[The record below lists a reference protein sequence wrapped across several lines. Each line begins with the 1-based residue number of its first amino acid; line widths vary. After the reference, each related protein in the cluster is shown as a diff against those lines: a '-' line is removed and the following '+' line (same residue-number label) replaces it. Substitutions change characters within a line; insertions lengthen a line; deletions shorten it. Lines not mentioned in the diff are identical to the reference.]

1 MDYFDHIVLV
11 VRYNEKSLLSDE
23 SKTEQDYHQHFYA
36 ENSFGVLGSIKTD
49 HLTDQKIVFYFRNLT
64 LK

>member
-36 ENSFGVLGSIKTD
+36 ENSFGVLGSIKTN
-49 HLTDQKIVFYFRNLT
+49 HLTDQK
-64 LK
+64 

>member
-23 SKTEQDYHQHFYA
+23 SKTEQDYHQYFYA
-36 ENSFGVLGSIKTD
+36 ENSFGVLSSIKTD
-49 HLTDQKIVFYFRNLT
+49 HLTDQK
-64 LK
+64 

>member
-1 MDYFDHIVLV
+1 MLV

-23 SKTEQDYHQHFYA
+23 SKTEQDYHQHLHT

-49 HLTDQKIVFYFRNLT
+49 HLTDQK
-64 LK
+64 